1 MVKAIQLAIP
11 ASLPRRTTSSLML
24 KQTSLPAASRPF
36 LSTTSTM
43 NNVTSDF
50 PSYTHQD
57 FHQASPFDSNNQG
70 NFTLHGQTGEP
81 GSADPAIEPGTT
93 GRPRMLTRGRKR
105 SLDTAFGSLPLQ
117 GSASKHSRTGRDK
130 LTSAGKENVAVL
142 SVPVSTPIAS
152 MQIRYRPPK
161 ASAAASRAY
170 ADVLSVPDLLE
181 NALSPDDVIAAR
193 STSEFLGLPL
203 RPGIE
208 FANFIEGLKILV
220 MHASLRE
227 RTLPDISAD
236 EIFRAGM
243 SRIKNAALSTVQ
255 PEVPINSSELML
267 SQAKELLFALDTPRE
282 FVELANVHRLKKP
295 GQKKQDKK
303 RNPNGLHAC
312 FYALKNL
319 GVLSD
324 IKRAIKSKDSPESQ
338 LSCQKRI
345 DAMRLR
351 MLEKEVAKA
360 EFPVQPDSAS
370 MASAISPRSSLI
382 AKLEAKQRITV
393 DEVRQ
398 ALSQYIESLDQI
410 RAWIRLVHA
419 CSLHLSLPSNQVD
432 GFDAVALVRLAS
444 VQLGNQQQRWR
455 TVRGNEEARKF
466 GREVERYRLDA
477 STPVEHV
484 VAARAAA
491 NYKAHP
497 RTIDL
502 NYADATIE
510 NGIRL
515 FAPIAAVNAILSSS
529 AWAQD
534 FGKESYEELLAE
546 CAAPMQAEAM
556 ALDSDAIVMAE
567 IASMPPRLGRPR
579 LGSTENTTATT
590 TTTTTATTT
599 VDFIAAIA
607 TPAVAAP
614 VAQAEAAIPFTPAA
628 GQVAGNGNHPA
639 PQAQAA
645 MARNARSLFSI
656 ESIVNNRV

>member
-1 MVKAIQLAIP
+1 
-11 ASLPRRTTSSLML
+11 
-24 KQTSLPAASRPF
+24 
-36 LSTTSTM
+36 
-43 NNVTSDF
+43 
-50 PSYTHQD
+50 
-57 FHQASPFDSNNQG
+57 
-70 NFTLHGQTGEP
+70 
-81 GSADPAIEPGTT
+81 
-93 GRPRMLTRGRKR
+93 MLTRSCKR
-105 SLDTAFGSLPLQ
+105 SVDAAFGSLPPQ
-117 GSASKHSRTGRDK
+117 GSASKRSRTGRDK
-130 LTSAGKENVAVL
+130 RTSAGKENVAVL
-142 SVPVSTPIAS
+142 SAPDSTPIAS
-152 MQIRYRPPK
+152 MQIRYRPRK
-161 ASAAASRAY
+161 ASAAASRAD
-170 ADVLSVPDLLE
+170 AGVSFVPDLLE

-193 STSEFLGLPL
+193 STCELLRLPL
-203 RPGIE
+203 KPGIE

-243 SRIKNAALSTVQ
+243 SRIKSAALATVHSEA
-255 PEVPINSSELML
+255 PANGSELML
-267 SQAKELLFALDTPRE
+267 SQAKELLFAFDTPRE
-282 FVELANVHRLKKP
+282 FIELANVHRLSKP
-295 GQKKQDKK
+295 SQKKSGEKNAK
-303 RNPNGLHAC
+303 RGLHAC
-312 FYALKNL
+312 YYALKTL
-319 GVLSD
+319 GVLTD
-324 IKRAIKSKDSPESQ
+324 IKRAIRNKDSPESQ

-351 MLEKEVAKA
+351 MLEKDVAKP

-370 MASAISPRSSLI
+370 MASAISPQSTLI

-398 ALSQYIESLDQI
+398 ALSKYIESLDQI

-419 CSLHLSLPSNQVD
+419 CSLHLSLPANQGD

-484 VAARAAA
+484 VAAQAAA
-491 NYKAHP
+491 DFKAHP

-502 NYADATIE
+502 NYAEATIE
-510 NGIRL
+510 NGMGL
-515 FAPIAAVNAILSSS
+515 FAPISAVNAILSSS

-546 CAAPMQAEAM
+546 CAAPVQAEAM

-567 IASMPPRLGRPR
+567 IASMPPR

-607 TPAVAAP
+607 TPSVAAP